1 VIKTEIVSGKIEP
14 FPSEDSHHN
23 DGAEL
28 VFNGRVRSTE
38 NGETIRGLFYEHY
51 EGMAEEELQSL
62 ATGTAEKFP
71 ISDIFC
77 RHRIGEIPVG
87 ESAIHVSIWSEHRA
101 EGLEA
106 MAWFISELKKR
117 VPIWKWAV
125 LENGTKIPS
134 ECRHELPTEK

>member
-1 VIKTEIVSGKIEP
+1 
-14 FPSEDSHHN
+14 
-23 DGAEL
+23 

-51 EGMAEEELQSL
+51 ERMAEEELQSL